1 MVIFHSY
8 VSLPEGNANLF
19 LATSSKRHDHFPH
32 GLLEAVWFKMGAAPE
47 VMKVIFL
54 AVAAAQE
61 CGTEQCQ
68 ATELPTCGNWCQDGS
83 AEVGTLEL
91 HTSSYVHCSH
101 ALIICSFAARVF
113 HHVSI
118 HFPQ

>member
-1 MVIFHSY
+1 MAIFNCY
-8 VSLPEGNANLF
+8 VSSPEG
-19 LATSSKRHDHFPH
+19 KRHDHFPH
-32 GLLEAVWFKMGAAPE
+32 GLLLEAVWFKMGAAPE
-47 VMKVIFL
+47 LMKLIFL

-91 HTSSYVHCSH
+91 HTFI
-101 ALIICSFAARVF
+101 ALMLS
-113 HHVSI
+113 
-118 HFPQ
+118 